1 MVFSSSS
8 QRRLFMHPAHRT
20 VGVSGGG
27 AFRPYCCGKGGAAA
41 DRYEVDAWATAP
53 LRVVLAACASDLDG
67 LAAMSLFER
76 AIAADAEVQCHR
88 TTFVNVGS
96 ELAADADCI
105 AVFRQGVHVARWRA
119 DLSVVRLV
127 GDSNSAADGW
137 LAGEIKPAVQWHPV
151 LEGVRP
157 FVAWHRALT
166 DAHLSVGATV
176 LMTGVA
182 GGELRP
188 AAWVESGP
196 TGAEFH
202 AVLGCREDLANP
214 ELVRL
219 MVNAVKWVGLWEPL

>member
-1 MVFSSSS
+1 MVSSSSS

-27 AFRPYCCGKGGAAA
+27 GFRPYCCGKGGAAT
-41 DRYEVDAWATAP
+41 DRYEVDAWATEP
-53 LRVVLAACASDLDG
+53 LRVVLAACASDPDG

-76 AIAADAEVQCHR
+76 AIETDAEVQCHR

-96 ELAADADCI
+96 DLAADADCVV
-105 AVFRQGVHVARWRA
+105 VFRQGVHVARWRA
-119 DLSVVRLV
+119 DLSVARLV

-157 FVAWHRALT
+157 FVARHRT
-166 DAHLSVGATV
+166 FRDVHLSIGAAV
-176 LMTGVA
+176 LMTGMA
-182 GGELRP
+182 GGETRP
-188 AAWVESGP
+188 VAWAESGP
-196 TGAEFH
+196 AGAEFH

-214 ELVRL
+214 NIVRL
-219 MVNAVKWVGLWEPL
+219 MVNAVKWVGL